1 MKPFGSLHHA
11 ALFRPARLVLML
23 GLALPLAATAQPSH
37 SYPSPEAAAAALSSA
52 LKAKDAGQILEVLG
66 PGSHELVLSD
76 NIDQDVNTWERFNQA
91 YDTYHE
97 LERGRSGLQIL
108 IVGKARYPF
117 PVPLRKTA
125 TGWQFDAKAGKEELI
140 SRRIGLNELTTI
152 EVLKQIALAQDEYFL
167 MAAREPGRA
176 GEYARRFESSPGKQD
191 GLYWPDAPGKPASP
205 LGPLLARASELG
217 APGHSRGPGAY
228 FGYRYRMLPGQG
240 KSAPGGARQYQTG
253 KYQIGGFA
261 VLAWP
266 ERYGI
271 SGIKSFLINQDGMVY
286 ERDLGSETAS
296 KAPALRLFEPAPGW
310 KPVTG
315 K

>member
-1 MKPFGSLHHA
+1 MKCFASLWHTAPFSPAKLIL
-11 ALFRPARLVLML
+11 ALS
-23 GLALPLAATAQPSH
+23 LALPLATTAQSSR

-66 PGSHELVLSD
+66 PGSHEFVLSD
-76 NIDQDVNTWERFNQA
+76 NIDEDINTWERFNKA
-91 YDTYHE
+91 YDTYHK
-97 LERGRSGLQIL
+97 LERSRSGLQIL
-108 IVGKARYPF
+108 IVGKAHYPF

-125 TGWQFDAKAGKEELI
+125 TGWQFDTKAGKDELI
-140 SRRIGLNELTTI
+140 NRRIGLNELTTI

-176 GEYARRFESSPGKQD
+176 GEYAGRIESSPGKQD

-205 LGPLLARASELG
+205 LGPLVARASELS
-217 APGHSRGPGAY
+217 AAGHSGEPGAY

-240 KSAPGGARQYQTG
+240 KSAQGGARQYQTG

-271 SGIKSFLINQDGMVY
+271 SGIKSFMINQDGMVY
-286 ERDLGSETAS
+286 ERDLGSETAA
-296 KAPALRLFEPAPGW
+296 KAAALRLFELAPDW

>member
-1 MKPFGSLHHA
+1 MKAFGSRCHA
-11 ALFRPARLVLML
+11 ALFRPARLILML
-23 GLALPLAATAQPSH
+23 GLALPLAVAAQSSR

-76 NIDQDVNTWERFNQA
+76 NIDEDVNTWERFNQA

-97 LERGRSGLQIL
+97 LERSQSGLQIL

-117 PVPLRKTA
+117 PVPLRKT
-125 TGWQFDAKAGKEELI
+125 TKGWQFDTKAGKNELI
-140 SRRIGLNELTTI
+140 NRRIGLNELTTI

-167 MAAREPGRA
+167 MTAREPGRV
-176 GEYARRFESSPGKQD
+176 GEYAGRFESSPGKQD
-191 GLYWPDAPGKPASP
+191 GLHWPGEPASP

-217 APGHSRGPGAY
+217 APGHSRGPDAY

-240 KSAPGGARQYQTG
+240 KSAPGGARQYHAG

-271 SGIKSFLINQDGMVY
+271 SGIKSFMINQDGKVH
-286 ERDLGSETAS
+286 ERDLGPNTGQAAEAI
-296 KAPALRLFEPAPGW
+296 RLFEPEKIWGLISN
-310 KPVTG
+310 
-315 K
+315 